1 MRKSTRR
8 LVVALA
14 VCVLV
19 PGMTAIAKDKVTR
32 PFRMAADSQLVII
45 VDPTDPGFR
54 TYEARAEGVATHLGR
69 VTIYQAGSLLD
80 PVATG
85 TMTAANGDQLHYQFN
100 SATSEVTIVDGTGRF
115 AGAGGTFKLQIQPV
129 GLPIVDAGTM
139 TQNFTWT
146 GLGTITY

>member
-32 PFRMAADSQLVII
+32 PFRMAADSQLVI
-45 VDPTDPGFR
+45 DLGFG

-69 VTIYQAGSLLD
+69 VTIYQAGSLSD

-85 TMTAANGDQLHYQFN
+85 TMTAANGDQVHYQFN
-100 SATSEVTIVDGTGRF
+100 SATSEVTIVGGTGRF
-115 AGAGGTFKLQIQPV
+115 TGAGGTFTLQIQPV
-129 GLPIVDAGTM
+129 GPPVLDPGAGTM